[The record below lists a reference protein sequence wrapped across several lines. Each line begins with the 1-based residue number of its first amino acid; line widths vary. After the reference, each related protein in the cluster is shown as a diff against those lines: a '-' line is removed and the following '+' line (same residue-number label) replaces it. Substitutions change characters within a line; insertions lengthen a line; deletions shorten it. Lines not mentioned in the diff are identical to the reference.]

1 MRIRAVCTD
10 IDGTLLDA
18 NRVLSLRTI
27 AAIRD
32 IKDKVP
38 VILASSRMP
47 EAMRHLQRDL
57 GITDHP
63 IICFNGGYIIYFE
76 NGSKAP
82 CILDSVK
89 MPLSVCNAI
98 LDLAARTSIHVSL
111 FMENEWYAA
120 AHDQWTEREARI
132 TKVSPVIRPLHEVMD
147 KWRSAHLGPHKV
159 MCMGTITE
167 LDQMYTALHA
177 RFFNVIHLYRSKS
190 TYLEIAPKAI
200 SKATALEMVMEKKSY
215 GNISEVIAFGD
226 NYNDIEMIR
235 DVGWG
240 IAVENAI
247 PEVKAVA
254 KEITLS
260 SKADGVAVVLEKYMA
275 DGTIC

>member
-76 NGSKAP
+76 NGSQAP

>member
-47 EAMRHLQRDL
+47 EAMRHLQSDL

-76 NGSKAP
+76 NGSQVP

-89 MPLSVCNAI
+89 MPLSICSAI

-132 TKVSPVIRPLHEVMD
+132 TKVSPVIMPLHEVMD

-167 LDQMYTALHA
+167 VDQMYSALHA